1 MTFTD
6 ISLQKHDTTPLYRQL
21 ADALAQRI
29 EQGELAP
36 GDRLPTHRGLADAV
50 GVTIGTV
57 TRAYAD
63 VERRGLIEAR
73 VGAGTF
79 VRRAQGPS
87 WRFEQADGTTRSLG
101 YNIPPAIDRAEALQQ
116 ALRQLA
122 EHGPTLNQ
130 LMLYQSPEGIGEH
143 RQALAAWLGRRGI
156 ALDADQL
163 LFTSGAQHGV
173 QLALQTLCR
182 PGDSVLCE
190 RLTYPGLLSLARQQ
204 HLHVRPVEMD
214 DEGLLPEAVD
224 AACRQHRPRL
234 LYVTPT
240 LQNPTT
246 ATLGDARR
254 DALIAICREHG
265 VLIVEDDVHGLLST
279 ACPAPLVNR
288 SADTVV
294 HVGGLGKALAPGLR
308 LGYLQAPAT
317 LRSAFVAGV
326 QNHSW
331 MISPLLT
338 ALAALLIEQGTAD
351 RLLQQ
356 VQTEM
361 AARWQRAVHC
371 LSGQRLR
378 FHPQGFHGWLT
389 LPDALPLSECLIQA
403 RARGLD
409 VKSAELFSPPGY
421 PAPPAIRIAVSA
433 PTSLATMEQAL
444 SELQDLLNRAGPP
457 DAFTL

>member
-1 MTFTD
+1 MTFAD
-6 ISLQKHDTTPLYRQL
+6 ISLNNEGVPLYRQL
-21 ADALAQRI
+21 ADILAQRI
-29 EQGELAP
+29 GRGELAP
-36 GDRLPTHRGLADAV
+36 GDRLPTHRALADAV

-57 TRAYAD
+57 TRAYAEA
-63 VERRGLIEAR
+63 ERRGLVEAR

-79 VRRAQGPS
+79 VRRAQGPGWS
-87 WRFEQADGTTRSLG
+87 FEQHDKQTRTLG
-101 YNIPPAIDRAEALQQ
+101 YNIPPAIDRAGVLQR

-122 EHGPTLNQ
+122 DHGATLNQ
-130 LMLYQSPEGIGEH
+130 LMLYQSPQGIAEH
-143 RQALAAWLGRRGI
+143 RQCLAQWLGRLGVS
-156 ALDADQL
+156 LDPERL

-182 PGDSVLCE
+182 PGDNVLCE

-214 DEGLLPEAVD
+214 SEGLLPEAVD

-240 LQNPTT
+240 IQNPTT

-254 DALIAICREHG
+254 DAIIGVCREHNVV
-265 VLIVEDDVHGLLST
+265 VLEDDVHGLLPRQR
-279 ACPAPLVNR
+279 PAPLVNR
-288 SADTVV
+288 DPGAVI

-308 LGYLQAPAT
+308 LGYLQAPAEYRDA
-317 LRSAFVAGV
+317 LVAGI

-338 ALAALLIEQGTAD
+338 ALATLLIEQGAAD
-351 RLLQQ
+351 RLLQA
-356 VQTEM
+356 VQSEM
-361 AARWQRAVHC
+361 EVRWECAAAC
-371 LSGQRLR
+371 LSGYRLR
-378 FHPQGFHGWLT
+378 FHPQGFHGWLE
-389 LPDALPLSECLIQA
+389 LPDELPLSECLMQA

-409 VKSAELFSPPGY
+409 VKSAELFATPGC
-421 PAPPAIRIAVSA
+421 PAPPAIRLAASA
-433 PTSLATMEQAL
+433 PASIDELAQAL
-444 SELQDLLNRAGPP
+444 GLLREVLAGGGPR